1 MPDEH
6 ALLSASSSWRW
17 LHCTPSAR
25 LEAAMPEETS
35 EYAEEGTRAH
45 AVAEKRLKHFLF
57 SGELYKEPF
66 EDVDAE
72 MWDAT
77 GRYVDTCVEKINE
90 ARAASPDART
100 GVEVQLKFDRWVPK
114 GFGTGDCVLVSDKYI
129 EVVDLKYGK
138 GVPVSAE
145 GNTQMRLYALGALAE
160 YGNYYAAG
168 KVRMTIV
175 QPRLDSIS
183 TDEMTTADLL
193 SWGDTIQPIAL
204 RAWRG
209 EGAKEAGGW
218 CRFCKARN
226 TCRAL
231 HDKMLEGVKTDFEA
245 AELSP
250 EEITDVLRKA
260 KDIKRWLDSLED
272 YALGEA
278 LRGKMLPHMKL
289 VEGRSTRRITDEE
302 AAAARL
308 QRAGYSDASIWKPWQ
323 LQSITALE
331 KLVGKGKLKDL
342 LGDLIEKPKGKP
354 TLVSEDDHRPPMESE
369 AADAGDF
376 DDSLL

>member
-1 MPDEH
+1 MPDIH
-6 ALLSASSSWRW
+6 AILSASSSFRW

-25 LEAAMPEETS
+25 LEAAEPETTS
-35 EYAEEGTRAH
+35 EYAEEGTKAH

-57 SGELYKEPF
+57 TGELYKKPF

-77 GRYVDTCVEKINE
+77 GRYVDTCIERINE

-100 GVEVQLKFDRWVPK
+100 GIEVQLKFDKWVPK

-160 YGNYYAAG
+160 YGLFYAAQ

-183 TDEMTTADLL
+183 TGEMTTDDLL
-193 SWGDTIQPIAL
+193 AWGDTIQPVAL
-204 RAWRG
+204 KAWRG
-209 EGAKEAGGW
+209 EGVKEAGEW
-218 CRFCKARN
+218 CRFCKVKN

-231 HDKMLEGVKTDFEA
+231 HDKMLEGVKTDFDA
-245 AELSP
+245 ADLSP
-250 EEITDVLRKA
+250 EEIADVLRKA
-260 KDIKRWLDSLED
+260 KDVKRWLDGLEE
-272 YALGEA
+272 YAMKEA
-278 LRGKMLPHMKL
+278 LAGRILPHMKL
-289 VEGRSTRRITDEE
+289 VEGRSTRHIRDET
-302 AAAARL
+302 AAAKVL
-308 QRAGYSDASIWKPWQ
+308 QSHGFQDVWKPQQ
-323 LQSITALE
+323 LQTITALE
-331 KLVGKGKLKDL
+331 KLVGKGKLKYL

-354 TLVSEDDHRPPMESE
+354 TLVDENDKRPPIEIE
-369 AADAGDF
+369 AATAKDF
-376 DDSLL
+376 DDNLL

>member
-1 MPDEH
+1 MPDIH
-6 ALLSASSSWRW
+6 AILSASSSFRW

-25 LEAAMPEETS
+25 LEAAEPETTS
-35 EYAEEGTRAH
+35 EYAEEGTKAH

-57 SGELYKEPF
+57 TGELYKKPF

-77 GRYVDTCVEKINE
+77 GRYVDTCIERINE

-100 GVEVQLKFDRWVPK
+100 GIEVQLKFDKWVPK

-160 YGNYYAAG
+160 YGLFYAAQ

-183 TDEMTTADLL
+183 TGEMTTDDLL
-193 SWGDTIQPIAL
+193 AWGDTIQPVAL
-204 RAWRG
+204 KAWRG
-209 EGAKEAGGW
+209 EGVKEAGEW
-218 CRFCKARN
+218 CRFCKVKN

-231 HDKMLEGVKTDFEA
+231 HDKMLEGVRTDFDA
-245 AELSP
+245 ADLSP
-250 EEITDVLRKA
+250 EEIADVLRKA
-260 KDIKRWLDSLED
+260 KDVKRWLDGLEE
-272 YALGEA
+272 YAMKEA
-278 LRGKMLPHMKL
+278 LAGRILPHMKL
-289 VEGRSTRRITDEE
+289 VEGRSTRHIRDET
-302 AAAARL
+302 AAAKVL
-308 QRAGYSDASIWKPWQ
+308 QSHGFQDVWKPQQ
-323 LQSITALE
+323 LQTITALE
-331 KLVGKGKLKDL
+331 KLVGKGKLKYL

-354 TLVSEDDHRPPMESE
+354 TLVDENDKRPPIEIE
-369 AADAGDF
+369 AATAKDF
-376 DDSLL
+376 DDNLL

>member
-1 MPDEH
+1 MPDIH
-6 ALLSASSSWRW
+6 AILSASSSFRW

-25 LEAAMPEETS
+25 LEAAEPETTS
-35 EYAEEGTRAH
+35 EYAEEGTKAH

-57 SGELYKEPF
+57 TGELYKKPF

-77 GRYVDTCVEKINE
+77 GRYVDTCIERINE

-100 GVEVQLKFDRWVPK
+100 GIEVQLKFDKWVPK

-160 YGNYYAAG
+160 YGLFYAAQ

-183 TDEMTTADLL
+183 TGEMTTDDLL
-193 SWGDTIQPIAL
+193 AWGDTIQPVAL
-204 RAWRG
+204 KAWRG
-209 EGAKEAGGW
+209 EGVKEAGEW
-218 CRFCKARN
+218 CRFCKVKN

-231 HDKMLEGVKTDFEA
+231 HDKMLEGVKTDFDA
-245 AELSP
+245 ADLSP
-250 EEITDVLRKA
+250 EEIADVLRKA
-260 KDIKRWLDSLED
+260 KDVKRWLDGLEE
-272 YALGEA
+272 YAMKEA
-278 LRGKMLPHMKL
+278 LAGRILPHMKL
-289 VEGRSTRRITDEE
+289 VEGRSTRHIRDET
-302 AAAARL
+302 AAAKVL
-308 QRAGYSDASIWKPWQ
+308 QSHGFQDVWKPQQ
-323 LQSITALE
+323 LQTITALE
-331 KLVGKGKLKDL
+331 KLVGKGKLKYL
-342 LGDLIEKPKGKP
+342 LGDLIEKPEGKP
-354 TLVSEDDHRPPMESE
+354 TLVDENDKRPPIEIE
-369 AADAGDF
+369 AATAKDF
-376 DDSLL
+376 DDNLL